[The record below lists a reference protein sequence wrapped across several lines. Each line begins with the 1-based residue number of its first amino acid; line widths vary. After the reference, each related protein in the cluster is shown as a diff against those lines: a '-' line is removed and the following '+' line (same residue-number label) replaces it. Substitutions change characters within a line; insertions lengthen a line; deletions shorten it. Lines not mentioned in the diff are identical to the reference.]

1 MGCCQRS
8 RVVRSVGKEEQSK
21 RWMVVSLDRLQCGQD
36 GEGVLIGSI
45 LCW

>member
-21 RWMVVSLDRLQCGQD
+21 RWMVAGWGRGFDRID
-36 GEGVLIGSI
+36 SVLVG
-45 LCW
+45 LEFGTVA

>member
-21 RWMVVSLDRLQCGQD
+21 RWMVVSLDRLQ
-36 GEGVLIGSI
+36 
-45 LCW
+45 